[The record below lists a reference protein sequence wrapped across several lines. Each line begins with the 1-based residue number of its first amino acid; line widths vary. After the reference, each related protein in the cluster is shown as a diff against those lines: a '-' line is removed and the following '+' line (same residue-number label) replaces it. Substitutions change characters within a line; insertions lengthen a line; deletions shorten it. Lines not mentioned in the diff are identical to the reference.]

1 MSDDAPSRDLEQ
13 DFEKVLC
20 EEVAWINKG
29 RDGADRLAPPPA
41 SGPSPVQGAGL
52 ALSGGGIRSAAFSL
66 GAMQALDLHLCHPAR
81 QASGIRF
88 FDWMSTV
95 SGGGYLGASARVGM
109 ERLCGRFPFSPAPG
123 RKDDSPAVG
132 HLRNYSRYLVPRG
145 VSDAVGSVVVVLR
158 GLVANLIRVGA
169 AILLL
174 AGLTGL
180 MNPDQRAFSTP
191 DFLGFEGVPV
201 VSGWGHFAFTKLA
214 SLLLVAHLLAWGTW
228 LSFTRDGRAEFSGPW
243 YAVAR
248 AFALA
253 TLLTAFM
260 EMQPFAVAALFKIYG
275 NEEVDTLYE
284 KATVL
289 VSSYAPH
296 LASAAAAL
304 SFLGRHLGLEA
315 QVAGTG
321 AVGIVRRVA
330 AAAASWIV
338 ALILPLVVWAG
349 YLHVTLWTDVGFLH
363 RPSWLVPAV
372 DLLCS
377 GPGAGAIG
385 AAAGLDLDCGGP
397 RKIAAAF
404 VAVGVTILALLGLAL
419 APNANSLHRLYR
431 DRLSKAFLFDPAD
444 MSRLAPGQDPAPCG
458 TMQLHELTPGR
469 GPLLLLNC
477 ALNVQA
483 SRNVNRRG
491 RNADFFFFSPVR
503 FGAQS
508 TGYADTR
515 RAAALWNGGLPDIGS
530 AVAISGAAVSA
541 NMGASM
547 ARRMAPTL
555 ALLNVRLGYWM
566 ANPAHLGGAAP
577 ARAYSRGAR
586 LAQDVLKWPMIAEMF
601 SLLDEHARRV
611 YLTDG
616 GHVEN
621 LGLYELLRR
630 RVRTIVVVDAEAD
643 PRMEFGSLVRLQRFA
658 RIDLGVRIDLPWQA
672 IRAATLAVARGE
684 PAPADAAHVAVG
696 TIDYGDA
703 KGTLVYVKS
712 SMTGDENDY
721 IRDYARRNPS
731 FPHETTGDQFFS
743 EEQFEVYRALGFH
756 AVHGAFTKQGMVAG
770 ATPLP
775 GPADFARLFRRE
787 AVVPPA

>member
-1 MSDDAPSRDLEQ
+1 MSGGAPSRDLER
-13 DFEKVLC
+13 DFGKVLG
-20 EEVAWINKG
+20 EEVAWINDG
-29 RDGADRLAPPPA
+29 RAGAERLAPPPA
-41 SGPSPVQGAGL
+41 SGPPPVQGAGL
-52 ALSGGGIRSAAFSL
+52 ALSGGGIRSAAFCL
-66 GAMQALDLHLCHPAR
+66 GAMQALDLHLGRATR

-109 ERLCGRFPFSPAPG
+109 ERLGGRFPFSPEAG

-132 HLRNYSRYLVPRG
+132 HLRNHSRYLVPRG
-145 VSDAVGSVVVVLR
+145 MSDAVGSVVVVLR

-174 AGLTGL
+174 AGLTGM

-214 SLLLVAHLLAWGTW
+214 TLLFVLHLLAWGTW
-228 LSFTRDGRAEFSGPW
+228 LSFRKDGAAEFSGRW
-243 YAVAR
+243 YLVAR
-248 AFALA
+248 ALAVA

-275 NEEVDTLYE
+275 NEEVDTLYA

-296 LASAAAAL
+296 LASAAAVL

-315 QVAGTG
+315 QAAGTG
-321 AVGIVRRVA
+321 AAGILRGIA
-330 AAAASWIV
+330 AAAASWAV

-349 YLHVTLWTDVGFLH
+349 YLHVTLWTDIGFLY
-363 RPSWLVPAV
+363 RPSWLAPAV
-372 DLLCS
+372 HLLCS
-377 GPGAGAIG
+377 GPGAGAI
-385 AAAGLDLDCGGP
+385 AAAAELALDCGGP
-397 RKIAAAF
+397 RSIAAAF
-404 VAVGVTILALLGLAL
+404 VAVGVLVLALLGLAL

-431 DRLSKAFLFDPAD
+431 DRLSKAFLFDPAGL
-444 MSRLAPGQDPAPCG
+444 SGLAPGQDPRPCG
-458 TMQLHELTPGR
+458 TMRLHELTPGH
-469 GPLLLLNC
+469 GPLLLVNC

-508 TGYADTR
+508 TGYGDVR
-515 RAAALWNGGLPDIGS
+515 RADALWGGGLPDIGS

-566 ANPAHLGGAAP
+566 ANPASLGGTAP
-577 ARAYSRGAR
+577 SGRYSRGAR
-586 LAQDVLKWPMIAEMF
+586 LAQDVLNWPMIAEIF

-658 RIDLGVRIDLPWQA
+658 RIDLGVRIELPWQP
-672 IRAATLAVARGE
+672 IREATLAVMRGE
-684 PAPADAAHVAVG
+684 AAPASAPHVAVG

-703 KGTLVYVKS
+703 TGTLVYVKS
-712 SMTGDENDY
+712 SLTGDENDY

-756 AVHGAFTKQGMVAG
+756 AVNGAFTRPGMVAST
-770 ATPLP
+770 TPLP
-775 GPADFARLFRRE
+775 GPADFAGQFKR
-787 AVVPPA
+787 